1 MAFAQASSDKV
12 LASAVDVA
20 SLAPK
25 ALRQVC
31 TLVSACCVGR
41 KADTII
47 SDLENWWHELGQDIL
62 FRSDPFAD
70 CEPEDL
76 EEEAGDFE
84 QGNGQVTPEKQEE
97 VDLLQSLEM
106 TGNLVATEKELLKY
120 QTGDDQDL
128 PQEFIPEPIL
138 EDADSS
144 EDEVAEDGIPFKL
157 DAENVFTLEHVLDGA
172 GLANFKPKKE
182 DSESKKLQR
191 VRILSRQ
198 MQHFC
203 AFVRVSERIL
213 SRAKVMG
220 MRRPQ
225 NQNNLLQHMLAE
237 ARQTYQCSALR
248 QSRQALWKDFSSRVV
263 ADVEADL
270 DKENGAIRV
279 PQHLGTMAVSK
290 EERKFQLLVVRPCSS
305 STAFGGLRLGLVV
318 AAWRGGKSKNNE
330 QAQKL
335 RPSGSLPAHYVTTVH
350 VMLLMPYQS
359 GVDAKSY
366 FQTSF
371 IGSFPVGCFQHLFYF
386 IFFICIQYFSNSS
399 QFHLRYFKN
408 FVWGHVRR
416 WPPWIPKMV
425 PFCVRFP
432 VEISRRP
439 APTTM
444 SRSSWMRK
452 QWEHCM
458 QPHRPRQT
466 SRCRVPIR
474 RRMWCSSRKEIWS
487 LPQRMARQ
495 AFKDLFGAWSMTLS
509 MSSTKRS
516 PQTAKS
522 PSPCRTMPRKRWFWM
537 ICLPG
542 RLHTS
547 CRSLT
552 GRTSP
557 LRTRTLR
564 VRAQFNP
571 VYPVQS
577 SSSCFWSALF
587 NFIQFSSIF
596 CYFYWVLLSWP
607 LIEDWPSCAGRAS
620 EQCTKAWGNTSFF
633 PALAWTNSLP
643 SPRFSQNEG
652 RGHRCIGVDLEKI
665 TAESGLPG
673 ARWR

>member
-1 MAFAQASSDKV
+1 MLEKTTSQTAQVAKSNNLLQSRPHDEERFFFFKEPDLPFFEGKWVLGKWFGVGRVEVPHHQNNSINMAFAQASSDKV

-84 QGNGQVTPEKQEE
+84 PGNGQVTPEKQEE

-386 IFFICIQYFSNSS
+386 IFFIMYSIF
-399 QFHLRYFKN
+399 FK
-408 FVWGHVRR
+408 FKS
-416 WPPWIPKMV
+416 IPFEIFQK
-425 PFCVRFP
+425 FCVRPCSP
-432 VEISRRP
+432 VATLDSKDGSILCEISSGNFK
-439 APTTM
+439 TTCTNNHVKVELDEEA
-444 SRSSWMRK
+444 MRAL
-452 QWEHCM
+452 HAA
-458 QPHRPRQT
+458 T
-466 SRCRVPIR
+466 
-474 RRMWCSSRKEIWS
+474 
-487 LPQRMARQ
+487 
-495 AFKDLFGAWSMTLS
+495 
-509 MSSTKRS
+509 STKTNFKVPGPNSKKDVVFLTEGDLKPATTNGKASIQRFIRS
-516 PQTAKS
+516 MVDDFEHVFHKAISADGKITI
-522 PSPCRTMPRKRWFWM
+522 TMPHHAKETVVLNDLLARAPAYFMQKFDRKN
-537 ICLPG
+537 LPPADKNTPCEG
-542 RLHTS
+542 
-547 CRSLT
+547 
-552 GRTSP
+552 
-557 LRTRTLR
+557 
-564 VRAQFNP
+564 
-571 VYPVQS
+571 PVQS
-577 SSSCFWSALF
+577 SLS
-587 NFIQFSSIF
+587 SSI
-596 CYFYWVLLSWP
+596 
-607 LIEDWPSCAGRAS
+607 
-620 EQCTKAWGNTSFF
+620 
-633 PALAWTNSLP
+633 
-643 SPRFSQNEG
+643 
-652 RGHRCIGVDLEKI
+652 
-665 TAESGLPG
+665 
-673 ARWR
+673 